1 MNITLPFVTFIMP
14 YVRCKIVPHF
24 HLIILFS
31 FGVSLKCIHDIF
43 NVTMVFP
50 LVISPSDLCDGRTFT
65 KNLSVTVQVP
75 KSVTQCFNLM
85 INNHENELV

>member
-50 LVISPSDLCDGRTFT
+50 LVLVISVMGEHLLRTCQLLC
-65 KNLSVTVQVP
+65 KYLKV
-75 KSVTQCFNLM
+75 
-85 INNHENELV
+85 